1 MADSPNTRTVSVAP
15 ERADELDAIPE
26 TLDLFMARAGRY
38 RLLTPDEEIDLAK
51 RIERGDL
58 VAKERMINSNLR
70 LVVSIARRYQ
80 GHGLSMTDLVQE
92 GTLGLIRAVEKFDWR
107 KGFRFSTY
115 ATLWIR
121 QAIQRGLENGGR
133 TIRLPVH
140 IGQRLRQLNRIE
152 RELTDRLDREP
163 TIEELAE
170 AADLEVDHVTQ
181 ILEASRTPASLDQSV
196 NDDGDTELGDL
207 LADGEEALDEQVIA
221 GLSDNLVER
230 AVAELPE
237 LERKVIRLRFGVGGA
252 EGASVA
258 RTGRELGLSER
269 RTQELEA
276 RALRQLAGRPELQA
290 LREAA

>member
-1 MADSPNTRTVSVAP
+1 
-15 ERADELDAIPE
+15 
-26 TLDLFMARAGRY
+26 MARAGRY
-38 RLLTPDEEIDLAK
+38 RLLTPAEEIELAK
-51 RIERGDL
+51 RCERGDL

-152 RELTDRLDREP
+152 RELADRLDREP

-170 AADLEVDHVTQ
+170 AADMDVDHVTQ
-181 ILEASRTPASLDQSV
+181 ILEAARTPASLDQTV
-196 NDDGDTELGDL
+196 NEDGDTELGDL
-207 LADGEEALDEQVIA
+207 LPDGQQPLEEQVLA
-221 GLSDNLVER
+221 GLSTSMVER
-230 AVAELPE
+230 AVASLPE
-237 LERKVIRLRFGVGGA
+237 LERKVIRLRFGVGGT

-276 RALRQLAGRPELQA
+276 RALRQLADRPELQA

>member
-1 MADSPNTRTVSVAP
+1 MADSRNTPSVSVGP
-15 ERADELDAIPE
+15 ERAGEIDAIPE

-38 RLLTPDEEIDLAK
+38 RLLRPDEEIDLAK

-207 LADGEEALDEQVIA
+207 LADGEEAVDEQVIA

-237 LERKVIRLRFGVGGA
+237 LERRVIRLRFGVGGT

>member
-1 MADSPNTRTVSVAP
+1 M
-15 ERADELDAIPE
+15 RASTPTHKLPPLEAAEAVEAVPE

-38 RLLTPDEEIDLAK
+38 RLLTPAEEIELAQ
-51 RIERGDL
+51 RFERGDL

-152 RELTDRLDREP
+152 RELAERLDREP

-170 AADLEVDHVTQ
+170 AADMDVDHVSQ
-181 ILEASRTPASLDQSV
+181 ILEAARTPASLDQTV
-196 NDDGDTELGDL
+196 NEDGDTELGDL
-207 LADGEEALDEQVIA
+207 LPDGQQPLEEQVLA
-221 GLSDNLVER
+221 GLSSGVVER
-230 AVAELPE
+230 AVASLPE
-237 LERKVIRLRFGVGGA
+237 LERKVIRLRFGVGGT

-276 RALRQLAGRPELQA
+276 RALRQLADRPELQA

>member
-1 MADSPNTRTVSVAP
+1 MNKHNTITP
-15 ERADELDAIPE
+15 EGPLPEAVPE

-38 RLLTPDEEIDLAK
+38 RLLTPAEEIELAQDF
-51 RIERGDL
+51 ERGDL
-58 VAKERMINSNLR
+58 SAKDRMINSNLR

-80 GHGLSMTDLVQE
+80 GHGLTMSDLVQE
-92 GTLGLIRAVEKFDWR
+92 GMLGLIRAVEKFDWR

-140 IGQRLRQLNRIE
+140 IGQRLRQINRIQ
-152 RELTDRLDREP
+152 RELTERLDRDP
-163 TIEELAE
+163 TLEEVAE
-170 AADLEVDHVTQ
+170 AAELDVEQVAQ
-181 ILEASRTPASLDQSV
+181 ILDAARTPASLDQTV

-207 LADGEEALDEQVIA
+207 LDDGQEPVEEEVLRSV
-221 GLSDNLVER
+221 SSSLVER
-230 AVAELPE
+230 AVAGLPE

-252 EGASVA
+252 EGLSVA

-269 RTQELEA
+269 RTAELEA
-276 RALRQLAGRPELQA
+276 RALHQLAGQPDLQA

>member
-1 MADSPNTRTVSVAP
+1 MNKHNPPAITP
-15 ERADELDAIPE
+15 EGPLPEAVPE

-38 RLLTPDEEIDLAK
+38 RLLTPAEEIELAQDF
-51 RIERGDL
+51 ERGDL
-58 VAKERMINSNLR
+58 SAKDRMINSNLR

-80 GHGLSMTDLVQE
+80 GHGLTMSDLVQE

-121 QAIQRGLENGGR
+121 QSIQRGLENGGR

-140 IGQRLRQLNRIE
+140 IGQRLRQINRIQ
-152 RELTDRLDREP
+152 RELTERLDRDP
-163 TIEELAE
+163 TLEEVAE
-170 AADLEVDHVTQ
+170 AAELDVEQVAQ
-181 ILEASRTPASLDQSV
+181 ILDAARTPASLDQTV

-207 LADGEEALDEQVIA
+207 LDDGQEPVEDEV
-221 GLSDNLVER
+221 LRSVSSSLVEQ
-230 AVAELPE
+230 AVAGLPE

-252 EGASVA
+252 EGLSVA

-269 RTQELEA
+269 RTAELEA
-276 RALRQLAGRPELQA
+276 RALHQLAGQPDLQA

>member
-1 MADSPNTRTVSVAP
+1 MRERTSTHKLPRLEAAEAVETV
-15 ERADELDAIPE
+15 PE

-38 RLLTPDEEIDLAK
+38 RLLTPAEEIELAQ
-51 RIERGDL
+51 RFERGDL

-152 RELTDRLDREP
+152 RELAERLDREP

-170 AADLEVDHVTQ
+170 AADMDVDHVSQ
-181 ILEASRTPASLDQSV
+181 ILEAARTPASLDQTV
-196 NDDGDTELGDL
+196 NEDGDTELGDL
-207 LADGEEALDEQVIA
+207 LPDGAQPLEEQVLA
-221 GLSDNLVER
+221 GLSSGVVER
-230 AVAELPE
+230 AVAALPE

-276 RALRQLAGRPELQA
+276 RALRQLADRPELQA

>member
-207 LADGEEALDEQVIA
+207 LADGEEALAEQVSA
-221 GLSDNLVER
+221 GLADNLVER